1 MSSRSTQTQPFRQIA
16 TAAHDVALP
25 RKERQ
30 EVDTPRSSGRAVLSQ
45 GGVASIGLWWP
56 STRSTTCVCGR
67 VADGVVAV
75 GVRWTFSRGLAAY
88 PTVHPVVEQF
98 RAVGVSRAVELFDP
112 NDRTFCLAVI
122 EAWSAQVGADEL
134 PPGISELRDA
144 LCDNSRSS

>member
-1 MSSRSTQTQPFRQIA
+1 
-16 TAAHDVALP
+16 
-25 RKERQ
+25 
-30 EVDTPRSSGRAVLSQ
+30 
-45 GGVASIGLWWP
+45 
-56 STRSTTCVCGR
+56 
-67 VADGVVAV
+67 VVAEHSIHN
-75 GVRWTFSRGLAAY
+75 VRVRTRRGWCRCRGSPLDFLARALAAY